1 MTTTRHVRI
10 VGRVQ
15 GVGYRAWIVVE
26 ARRLKLA
33 GWVRNDPDGSV
44 EAAFGGDPDAIE
56 AVLAR
61 CREGPPVAKVERVED
76 LPPTGPLG
84 PGFAQR

>member
-15 GVGYRAWIVVE
+15 GVGYRAWAVAE
-26 ARRLKLA
+26 ARKLGLV

-44 EAAFGGDPDAIE
+44 EAAFGGGPAAVE

-61 CREGPPVAKVERVED
+61 CRQGPAMARVERIED